1 MNNQV
6 EHSGDNPAKDLPDLY
21 GKLANW
27 FQLLTAPQDYAEEA
41 ALYHKVML
49 EASTSPLH
57 AILELGSGGGNNAS
71 HLKAHFKMTL
81 VDLSP
86 DMLQISRRLNPEC
99 EHIQG
104 DMRNIRLGRQFDA
117 IFIHDAISYLTTEQ
131 DLAMAIET
139 AFAHCRPG
147 GVALFVPDYTRET
160 FVPSTNHGGHD
171 AGNRGLR
178 YLSWVYDP
186 DPGDT
191 TYIMDM
197 VYLMKE
203 DKIVRCQSDRHIM
216 GLFSE
221 GDWRNMI
228 NEAGFSVQ
236 MVNYKANWSPPMG
249 THLFLGIRPDK

>member
-1 MNNQV
+1 MSNQV
-6 EHSGDNPAKDLPDLY
+6 EHSGDNPAKYLPDLY
-21 GKLANW
+21 GKLAGW
-27 FQLLTAPQDYAEEA
+27 FHLLTAPEDYANEA
-41 ALYHKVML
+41 AFYRSLI
-49 EASTSPLH
+49 TGNSPRRPVTV
-57 AILELGSGGGNNAS
+57 LELGSGGGNNAS

-86 DMLQISRRLNPEC
+86 EMLDISRRLNPEC

-147 GVALFVPDYTRET
+147 GVALFVPDYTREN
-160 FVPSTNHGGHD
+160 FVPSTSHGGHD
-171 AGNRGLR
+171 ADNRGLR

-186 DPGDT
+186 EPGDT

-203 DKIVRCQSDRHIM
+203 GEIVRCQSDRHIM

-221 GDWRNMI
+221 SDWRNMM

-236 MVNYKANWSPPMG
+236 VVKRKANWPAPMEAQ
-249 THLFLGIRPDK
+249 LFLGIRPDK

>member
-1 MNNQV
+1 M
-6 EHSGDNPAKDLPDLY
+6 EGLPLLY
-21 GKLANW
+21 TELANW
-27 FQLLTAPQDYAEEA
+27 FHLLTAPQDYAEEA
-41 ALYHKVML
+41 ALYRKVML
-49 EASTSPLH
+49 EASASPLH

-86 DMLQISRRLNPEC
+86 DMLEISRRLNPEC

-104 DMRNIRLGRQFDA
+104 DMRNIRLERQFDA

-160 FVPSTNHGGHD
+160 FVPSTRHGGHD

-203 DKIVRCQSDRHIM
+203 GEIVRCQSDRHIM

-221 GDWRNMI
+221 GYWQNVM
-228 NEAGFSVQ
+228 NEAGFSVHA
-236 MVNYKANWSPPMG
+236 VNYKANWSPPMG
-249 THLFLGIRPDK
+249 TQLFLGIRPAK